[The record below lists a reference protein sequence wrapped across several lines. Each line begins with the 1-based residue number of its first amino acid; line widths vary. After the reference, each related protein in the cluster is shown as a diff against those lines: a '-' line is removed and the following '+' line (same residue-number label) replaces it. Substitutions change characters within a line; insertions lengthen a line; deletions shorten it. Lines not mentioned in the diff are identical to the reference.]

1 MHLLLLRNISR
12 NFNQKKYFT
21 MDNETSISTSEINNF
36 LVRRLGEKEA
46 AEIMEYIDA
55 EIDKEVAA
63 KVDETNRQIN
73 LWRTEIKNDFATKE
87 DAVNLEKKLVKRV
100 SSVEGT
106 IILWAFVFWFTL
118 IIAMYVIFK
127 FIQ

>member
-1 MHLLLLRNISR
+1 
-12 NFNQKKYFT
+12 

-46 AEIMEYIDA
+46 AEIMEYLHD
-55 EIDKEVAA
+55 EIEKQVVA
-63 KVDETNRQIN
+63 KGDETKNEII
-73 LWRTEIKNDFATKE
+73 LWRNELKNEFATKT
-87 DAVNLEKKLVKRV
+87 DADNLEKKLIKRV
-100 SSVEGT
+100 SAVEGT

-127 FIQ
+127 FIH